1 MARFPH
7 EADGQ
12 LVEVDDNARP
22 LLDTLRALDIH
33 VVSIAS
39 RLIDGSTTGDMHVCP
54 SFTRRGEA
62 TAFLS
67 RLIDLAVASRSLRES
82 LTEQGHP
89 QIAEIGNRHLVWW
102 PKLKGPPRTM
112 H

>member
-7 EADGQ
+7 ETDGR
-12 LVEVDDNARP
+12 LVEIDDNARP
-22 LLDTLRALDIH
+22 LLDALQALGIH

-39 RLIDGSTTGDMHVCP
+39 RLLDGSTTGDMHVCP
-54 SFTRRGEA
+54 SFGRRSEA
-62 TAFLS
+62 ITFLS

-89 QIAEIGNRHLVWW
+89 QIAAIGNRHLVWW
-102 PKLKGPPRTM
+102 PQLKGPPRTM